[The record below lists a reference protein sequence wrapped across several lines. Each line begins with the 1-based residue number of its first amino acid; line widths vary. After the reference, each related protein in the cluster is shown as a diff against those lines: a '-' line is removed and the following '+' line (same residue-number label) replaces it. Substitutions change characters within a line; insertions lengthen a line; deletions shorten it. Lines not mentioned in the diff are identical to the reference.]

1 MLSNL
6 SENFINNLGKD
17 FEVLYEQVKDIVPD
31 LNKWQLNNGY
41 LFDEEKNVKVL
52 FTETKKNGVL
62 CNRVNLKDLSGK
74 EEISIRFYGDKFFFE
89 KEKST
94 PYEDNIKT
102 STYLFDE
109 NNYIKKI
116 YAFGCNEDYITLGV
130 YFNKN
135 NYKIEITLDSN
146 LDKDKLESLL
156 NKCDILNIRMCEG
169 QKDIALL
176 LENIYFD
183 NFYYEY
189 TERGIDNKDTYVVK
203 KKMIST

>member
-6 SENFINNLGKD
+6 SDNFINNLGKD

-41 LFDEEKNVKVL
+41 LFDEEKNVRVL

-62 CNRVNLKDLSGK
+62 CNKVNLKDLGSK
-74 EEISIRFYGDKFFFE
+74 EEISMRFYNDKFFFE

-94 PYEDNIKT
+94 PYEDSIKT

-109 NNYIKKI
+109 KDYIKKI

-135 NYKIEITLDSN
+135 NSKIEITLDSN
-146 LDKDKLESLL
+146 LDKDKLENLL
-156 NKCDILNIRMCEG
+156 NKYDILNIRMCEG

-176 LENIYFD
+176 LESIYFG

-189 TERGIDNKDTYVVK
+189 TDRSIDNKDTYVVK
-203 KKMIST
+203 KKID

>member
-31 LNKWQLNNGY
+31 LNEWQLNNGY
-41 LFDEEKNVKVL
+41 LFDEEKNVRVL

-62 CNRVNLKDLSGK
+62 CNQVNLKDISSK
-74 EEISIRFYGDKFFFE
+74 EEISMRFYRDKFFFE

-94 PYEDNIKT
+94 PAEDSIKT

-109 NNYIKKI
+109 KDYIKKI
-116 YAFGCNEDYITLGV
+116 YSFVCNEDYITLGV

-135 NYKIEITLDSN
+135 NSKINVTLDSN
-146 LDKDKLESLL
+146 LDKEKLEGLL
-156 NKCDILNIRMCEG
+156 NKYDILNIRMCEG

-176 LENIYFD
+176 LESIYFG

-189 TERGIDNKDTYVVK
+189 TDRGIDNKDTYVIK
-203 KKMIST
+203 KKID

>member
-41 LFDEEKNVKVL
+41 LFDEENNVRVL
-52 FTETKKNGVL
+52 FIETKKNGVL
-62 CNRVNLKDLSGK
+62 CNKVNLKDLSSK
-74 EEISIRFYGDKFFFE
+74 EEISMSFYSDKFFFE

-94 PYEDNIKT
+94 PAEDSIKT

-109 NNYIKKI
+109 KDYIKKI
-116 YAFGCNEDYITLGV
+116 YSFVCNEDYITLGV

-135 NYKIEITLDSN
+135 NSKINVTLNSN
-146 LDKDKLESLL
+146 LDKEKLEGLI
-156 NKCDILNIRMCEG
+156 NKYDILNIRMCEG

-176 LENIYFD
+176 LESIYFG

-189 TERGIDNKDTYVVK
+189 TDRDVDNKDTYVIK
-203 KKMIST
+203 KKID

>member
-41 LFDEEKNVKVL
+41 LFDEENNVRVL
-52 FTETKKNGVL
+52 FIETKKNGVL
-62 CNRVNLKDLSGK
+62 CNKVNLKDLSSK
-74 EEISIRFYGDKFFFE
+74 EEISMSFYSDKFFFE

-94 PYEDNIKT
+94 PAEDSIKT

-109 NNYIKKI
+109 KDYIKKI
-116 YAFGCNEDYITLGV
+116 YSFVCNEDYITLGV

-135 NYKIEITLDSN
+135 NSKIDVTLNSN
-146 LDKDKLESLL
+146 LDKEKLEGLL
-156 NKCDILNIRMCEG
+156 NKYDILNIRMCEG

-176 LENIYFD
+176 LESIYFG

-189 TERGIDNKDTYVVK
+189 TDRDVDNKDTYVIK
-203 KKMIST
+203 KKID

>member
-6 SENFINNLGKD
+6 SESFINNLGKD
-17 FEVLYEQVKDIVPD
+17 FEILYEQVKDIVPD

-41 LFDEEKNVKVL
+41 LFDEEKNVRVL

-62 CNRVNLKDLSGK
+62 CNKVNLKDLGSK
-74 EEISIRFYGDKFFFE
+74 EEISMRFYDDKFFFE

-94 PYEDNIKT
+94 PYEDSIKT

-109 NNYIKKI
+109 KDYIKKI
-116 YAFGCNEDYITLGV
+116 YSFVCNEDYITLGI

-135 NYKIEITLDSN
+135 NSKIEITLDSN
-146 LDKDKLESLL
+146 LDKEKLEGLL
-156 NKCDILNIRMCEG
+156 NKYDILNIRMCEG

-176 LENIYFD
+176 LESIYFG

-189 TERGIDNKDTYVVK
+189 TERSVDNKDTNLTK
-203 KKMIST
+203 KRKF

>member
-41 LFDEEKNVKVL
+41 LFDEEKNVRVL

-62 CNRVNLKDLSGK
+62 CNEVNLKDLGNK
-74 EEISIRFYGDKFFFE
+74 EEISMRFYNDKFFFE

-94 PYEDNIKT
+94 PYEDSIKT

-109 NNYIKKI
+109 KDYIKKI

-135 NYKIEITLDSN
+135 NSKIEITLDSN

-156 NKCDILNIRMCEG
+156 NKYDILNIRMCEG

-176 LENIYFD
+176 LESIYFG

-189 TERGIDNKDTYVVK
+189 TDRSVDNKDTYVIK
-203 KKMIST
+203 KKID

>member
-41 LFDEEKNVKVL
+41 LFDEENNVRVL
-52 FTETKKNGVL
+52 FIETKKNGVL
-62 CNRVNLKDLSGK
+62 CNKVNLKDLSSK
-74 EEISIRFYGDKFFFE
+74 EEISMSFYSDKFFFE

-94 PYEDNIKT
+94 PAEDSIKT

-109 NNYIKKI
+109 KDYIKKI
-116 YAFGCNEDYITLGV
+116 YSFVCNEDYITLGV

-135 NYKIEITLDSN
+135 NSKINVTLDSN
-146 LDKDKLESLL
+146 LDKEKLEGLI
-156 NKCDILNIRMCEG
+156 NKYDILNIRMCEG

-176 LENIYFD
+176 LESIYFG

-189 TERGIDNKDTYVVK
+189 TDRDVDNKDTYVIK
-203 KKMIST
+203 KKID

>member
-41 LFDEEKNVKVL
+41 LFDEENNVRVL
-52 FTETKKNGVL
+52 FIETKKNGVL
-62 CNRVNLKDLSGK
+62 CNKVNLKDLSSK
-74 EEISIRFYGDKFFFE
+74 EEISMSFYSDKFFFE

-94 PYEDNIKT
+94 PAEDSIKT

-109 NNYIKKI
+109 KDYIKKI
-116 YAFGCNEDYITLGV
+116 YSFVCNEDYITLGV

-135 NYKIEITLDSN
+135 NSKINVTLNSN
-146 LDKDKLESLL
+146 LDKEKLEGLL
-156 NKCDILNIRMCEG
+156 NKYDILNIRMCEG

-176 LENIYFD
+176 LESIYFG

-189 TERGIDNKDTYVVK
+189 TDRDVDNKDTYVIK
-203 KKMIST
+203 KKID

>member
-41 LFDEEKNVKVL
+41 LFDEEKNVRVL

-62 CNRVNLKDLSGK
+62 CNEVNLKDLGNK
-74 EEISIRFYGDKFFFE
+74 EEISMRFYNDKFFFE

-94 PYEDNIKT
+94 PYEDSIKT

-109 NNYIKKI
+109 KDYIKKI

-135 NYKIEITLDSN
+135 NSKIEITLDSN

-156 NKCDILNIRMCEG
+156 NKYDILNIRMCEG

-176 LENIYFD
+176 LESIYFG

-189 TERGIDNKDTYVVK
+189 TDRSVDNKDTYVVK
-203 KKMIST
+203 KKID

>member
-41 LFDEEKNVKVL
+41 LFDEGNNVRVL
-52 FTETKKNGVL
+52 FTETKKNGIL
-62 CNRVNLKDLSGK
+62 CNKVNLKDFSSK
-74 EEISIRFYGDKFFFE
+74 EEISMSFYSDKFFFE

-94 PYEDNIKT
+94 PAEDSIKT

-109 NNYIKKI
+109 KDYIKKI
-116 YAFGCNEDYITLGV
+116 YSFVCNEDYITLGV

-135 NYKIEITLDSN
+135 NSKINVTLNSN
-146 LDKDKLESLL
+146 LDKEKLEGLL
-156 NKCDILNIRMCEG
+156 NKYDILNIRMCEG

-176 LENIYFD
+176 LEGIYFG

-189 TERGIDNKDTYVVK
+189 TDRGVDNKDTYVIK
-203 KKMIST
+203 KKID